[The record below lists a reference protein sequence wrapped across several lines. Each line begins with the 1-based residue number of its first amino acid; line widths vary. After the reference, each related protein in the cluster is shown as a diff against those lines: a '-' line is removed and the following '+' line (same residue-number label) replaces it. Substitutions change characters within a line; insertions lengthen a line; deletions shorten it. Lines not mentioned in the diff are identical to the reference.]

1 MNYRAKKLL
10 HIWLFW
16 LLLALLGAYILWG
29 CKSQIVD
36 SVVPE
41 WEISGTWQSVKASPY
56 TELDYAHYP
65 ISVILIEEQKTLL
78 RGSVKSDGFG
88 ILTGTDI
95 PFTIYE
101 GTFQNGTVH
110 FSAKMETTGY
120 IIHFNGTLQDKINNI
135 TKKVEK
141 LIIGQLKFE
150 INGSLSRLFQL
161 YLIQQEIRYMKQTW
175 HNQGSI
181 F

>member
-1 MNYRAKKLL
+1 MNNRAKGLL

-16 LLLALLGAYILWG
+16 LFFALLGAWILWG
-29 CKSQIVD
+29 CKSQITD
-36 SVVPE
+36 PTVPE
-41 WEISGTWQSVKASPY
+41 WEISGTWQNIKANLF
-56 TELDYAHYP
+56 TELDYTHYP
-65 ISVILIEEQKTLL
+65 FSVILTEEQKTLL
-78 RGSVKSDGFG
+78 RGSVRSDGFG

-101 GTFQNGTVH
+101 GSFQNGTVQ

-120 IIHFNGTLQDKINNI
+120 IIHFYGTLQDKMNNT
-135 TKKVEK
+135 TKKVDK

-161 YLIQQEIRYMKQTW
+161 YLIQQEIKY
-175 HNQGSI
+175 I
-181 F
+181 